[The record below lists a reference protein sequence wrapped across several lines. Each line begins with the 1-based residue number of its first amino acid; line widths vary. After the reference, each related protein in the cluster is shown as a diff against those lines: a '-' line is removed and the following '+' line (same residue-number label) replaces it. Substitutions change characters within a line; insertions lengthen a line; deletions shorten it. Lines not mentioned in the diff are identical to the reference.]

1 MALPG
6 QSMQLSHNA
15 SPKFPAISL
24 NAARPGTPHP
34 IDAGP
39 APRCPIRSCSTTF
52 CVDPSLW
59 DYVIVHELLHLS
71 VLYHSKLFK
80 ALMRAHLG
88 DWERAAA
95 RLQDFAG
102 STPG

>member
-1 MALPG
+1 
-6 QSMQLSHNA
+6 
-15 SPKFPAISL
+15 
-24 NAARPGTPHP
+24 
-34 IDAGP
+34 
-39 APRCPIRSCSTTF
+39 
-52 CVDPSLW
+52 
-59 DYVIVHELLHLS
+59 VIVHELLHLS